1 MKSRGRRP
9 QKLPFANQIEIAELA
24 GIGILTLAERHR
36 GIVQFGEGLA
46 HELPE
51 TFGAE
56 RVASRASYFVVKL

>member
-1 MKSRGRRP
+1 MTT
-9 QKLPFANQIEIAELA
+9 QKLHTLSLTDDIEITELA
-24 GIGILTLAERHR
+24 GVGVLALAERHR

-56 RVASRASYFVVKL
+56 RVASGASYFAVKL